1 LDNQVHN
8 EKSFEAFF
16 RKYHAAALRYCQT
29 IVMDRDE
36 AEDIVQKVFV
46 SLWRVKQSG
55 FPDAEGR
62 AYLYRSVY
70 NASLDFLKHQKVKQ
84 AHAKETM
91 ATRSTQI
98 VLPEGEQ
105 RELQQLI
112 HRSLDALP
120 EPCRKIFMLN
130 RFENLKYREIAA
142 KLSLPEKKVENQMG
156 KALKI
161 LRESLREHLPLLFT
175 IILLHH
181 D

>member
-91 ATRSTQI
+91 ATVQRRSY
-98 VLPEGEQ
+98 
-105 RELQQLI
+105 
-112 HRSLDALP
+112 
-120 EPCRKIFMLN
+120 C
-130 RFENLKYREIAA
+130 LKGNKRNC
-142 KLSLPEKKVENQMG
+142 SN
-156 KALKI
+156 
-161 LRESLREHLPLLFT
+161 
-175 IILLHH
+175 
-181 D
+181 